1 MTFCI
6 LYSIITN
13 AIKKRKV
20 VIKMKVMILDT
31 ETTNNMDDPIV
42 YDIGFV
48 ITDENG
54 EIYEK
59 RSYVI
64 ADTFLDKELMENAYF
79 KDKIPMYW
87 EDIKNGKRELKRFS
101 NVNFIIRNI
110 MKKYNI
116 KVVCA
121 HNARFDYISTNT
133 TKRYITSSKFR
144 YFFPYGTEIWDTLKM
159 SKEIF
164 SDDISYR
171 NFCLDNGYITK
182 NRQNR
187 YTAEI
192 IYRFISND
200 NSFEESHTGLE
211 DVLIEKDIFVYCLQ
225 KKPDIDGALWLK

>member
-1 MTFCI
+1 
-6 LYSIITN
+6 
-13 AIKKRKV
+13 
-20 VIKMKVMILDT
+20 MKVMILDT

-54 EIYEK
+54 KIYEEK
-59 RSYVI
+59 SYVI
-64 ADTFLDKELMENAYF
+64 ADTFLDKDLMENAFF

-87 EDIKNGKRELKRFS
+87 NDIKNGKRELKRFS

-110 MKKYNI
+110 MKKYDI

-159 SKEIF
+159 SKEVL

-187 YTAEI
+187 YTAEV
-192 IYRFISND
+192 IYRFISDD

-225 KKPDIDGALWLK
+225 KKPDIDGALWSK